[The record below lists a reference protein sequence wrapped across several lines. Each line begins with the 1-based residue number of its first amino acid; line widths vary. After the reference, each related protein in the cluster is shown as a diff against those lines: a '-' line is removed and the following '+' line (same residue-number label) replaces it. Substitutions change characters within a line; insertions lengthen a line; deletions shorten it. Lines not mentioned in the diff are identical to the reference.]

1 MPLFYTFYGDD
12 FTGSTD
18 VLEQLASN
26 GVSTVLFLT
35 SPTSAHLAAFP
46 DAEAIGIA
54 GDSRSRSTQ
63 WMSAQLPD
71 IFATLRSFNAP
82 VVHYK
87 VCSTFDSSPNHGS
100 IGRAIDLGIE
110 AFRPRFVPVVVGA
123 PHLRRYVAF
132 GNLFVASPDGTVE
145 RIDRHPMS
153 RHPIT
158 PMREADLRI
167 HLKSQT
173 TTPIG
178 LIDLTAL
185 QTGVAAGALAAELA
199 AGSKAILFDTID
211 TETQVAVG
219 DLLWQ
224 EAQKQPLFSTSSSGL
239 TAAIVPALRKA
250 GLITKV
256 VSDTKIAAATP
267 LLVVSGSC
275 SPVTARQIRYALA
288 NGYHGIALDPEVLLA
303 PETALSADRA
313 AVEAAV
319 ASLSAGRNT
328 VLYTSLG
335 SHRKAVPGEV
345 LGSILGALLGEIISM
360 TAVRR
365 VLLCG
370 GDTSSHAVQQLGLYA
385 LTWIA
390 SLEPGAPLCRA
401 HADGARPKL
410 RNLELVLKGGQIGA
424 ENFFDTVRGRP
435 K

>member
-1 MPLFYTFYGDD
+1 MTLLYTFYGDD

-26 GVSTVLFLT
+26 GVSTVLYLT
-35 SPTSAHLAAFP
+35 PPTPAHLAAFP
-46 DAEAIGIA
+46 DVEAIGIA
-54 GDSRSRSTQ
+54 GDSRSRSPQ
-63 WMSAQLPD
+63 WMSAHLPS
-71 IFATLRSFNAP
+71 ILATLRSFSAP
-82 VVHYK
+82 LVHYK

-100 IGRAIDLGIE
+100 IGRAIELGIE
-110 AFRPRFVPVVVGA
+110 ALNPRFVPIVVGA

-132 GNLFVASPDGTVE
+132 GNLFVAAPDGTVD

-153 RHPIT
+153 RHPVT

-167 HLKSQT
+167 HLQAQT
-173 TTPIG
+173 SIPIG

-185 QTGVAAGALAAELA
+185 QTGTASAVLSAQLAD
-199 AGSKAILFDTID
+199 GNKAILFDTID
-211 TETQVAVG
+211 TETLIAVG
-219 DLLWQ
+219 DLLWE
-224 EAQKQPLFSTSSSGL
+224 EAQKQSLFSASSSGL

-250 GLITKV
+250 GLITKAV
-256 VSDTKIAAATP
+256 TPTKIEAATP

-288 NGYHGIALDPEVLLA
+288 NGYNGIALDPEALLA
-303 PETALSADRA
+303 PDSASSTRMA

-319 ASLSAGRNT
+319 ASLSAGRDT

-335 SHRKAVPGEV
+335 SPTKVVHGER
-345 LGSILGALLGEIISM
+345 LGSTLGALLGEIIAV
-360 TAVRR
+360 TCVRR

-401 HADGARPKL
+401 HANDTHPNL
-410 RNLELVLKGGQIGA
+410 HPLELVLKGGQIGA
-424 ENFFDTVRGRP
+424 DNFFDAVRGRSR
-435 K
+435 